1 MPRIGLVLG
10 AGGVVGQSY
19 HAGVLAALEHD
30 FGWDPRTAD
39 VIVGTSAG
47 SITGMLLRAG
57 VPASEL
63 AAWAVRAP
71 LSAEGQVL
79 HKLFGEEHPQFDPF
93 DAVELV
99 RRPPSLPGSEM
110 LLRAVLRPWRF
121 RPLAAA
127 LALLAPGTRD
137 IADELTALKE
147 VEGQEWPQRELMICA
162 VRRHD
167 GRRVVFG
174 RDDAPAAPLHLA
186 IAASCAVPGYF
197 TPVRI
202 GDRTYIDGG
211 AHSPTN
217 ATILRQRDLDLV
229 IVVSP
234 MSGPVGHSPDI
245 YGAMRWHAR
254 RTAQREVAALR
265 KSGTKVLVLRPG
277 PEEQEIMG
285 NDFMAGHRLAE
296 VVQKSF
302 LSTGAYA
309 ARPQVRDMLLQLLDT
324 PSLAGQTEAS

>member
-1 MPRIGLVLG
+1 MPAVGLVLG

-30 FGWDPRTAD
+30 FGWDPRTAE

-47 SITGMLLRAG
+47 SITGMLLRVG

-63 AAWAVRAP
+63 AAWAVKAP
-71 LSAEGQVL
+71 LSAEGQIL
-79 HKLFGEEHPQFDPF
+79 HDIVGSEAPHFDPF
-93 DAVELV
+93 RAAELV

-110 LLRAVLRPWRF
+110 VLRAALRPWRF

-137 IADELTALKE
+137 IAEELTALNE
-147 VEGQEWPQRELMICA
+147 VEGQEWPERDLWICA
-162 VRRHD
+162 VRRRD

-174 RDDAPAAPLHLA
+174 REDGPEAPLHLA

-197 TPVRI
+197 TPVQI
-202 GDRTYIDGG
+202 GDRTYVDGG

-217 ATILRQRDLDLV
+217 AAVLRRRDLDLV

-234 MSGPVGHSPDI
+234 MSGPAGRSPDV
-245 YGAMRWHAR
+245 YAAVRWHAR
-254 RTAQREVAALR
+254 HLARREVAALR
-265 KSGTKVLVLRPG
+265 RSGPEVVVLQPG
-277 PEEQEIMG
+277 PDEQQVMG
-285 NDFMAGHRLAE
+285 NDFMAHHRLDE
-296 VVQKSF
+296 IVQQSF
-302 LSTGAYA
+302 LGTGAYT
-309 ARPQVRDMLLQLLDT
+309 ARPRVRRTLERLLHD
-324 PSLAGQTEAS
+324 PPPAS